1 MNTKRILSSVV
12 TGLILTGSLAMAAP
26 GNDRARSK
34 AKVRA
39 AKQTTTMTTGGK
51 AAVRTRS
58 FATGGNRAAIRTRSF
73 ATGGNRAAIR
83 TRSFATGGNTGVART
98 RTTSNRSTVYVGG
111 SRYGYSYPYR
121 SYSSYGSYGYGYPYY
136 SYGPSVSFG
145 FGYPYSYGYYPY
157 GYSSYYPYDY
167 TYGYY
172 GYNRSGYGAYANGSV
187 VIQVQSRLARA
198 GYYRGAID
206 GVMGPRTRYAIQAY
220 ERDHGLR
227 ADGAISRSLLRN
239 MGLRY

>member
-1 MNTKRILSSVV
+1 MLMGSV
-12 TGLILTGSLAMAAP
+12 AMAAH
-26 GNDRARSK
+26 GDDQARSK
-34 AKVRA
+34 AKIRA

-51 AAVRTRS
+51 AAV
-58 FATGGNRAAIRTRSF
+58 
-73 ATGGNRAAIR
+73 R

-145 FGYPYSYGYYPY
+145 FGYPYSYGYPY

-227 ADGAISRSLLRN
+227 VDGGISGSLLRN

>member
-1 MNTKRILSSVV
+1 MNTKRILISVV
-12 TGLILTGSLAMAAP
+12 TGLILTGSLATAAP

-34 AKVRA
+34 ANVRA
-39 AKQTTTMTTGGK
+39 AKQTTTMTTRGNTAVRTHSFATREN

-58 FATGGNRAAIRTRSF
+58 FT
-73 ATGGNRAAIR
+73 
-83 TRSFATGGNTGVART
+83 TGGNTAAVRT
-98 RTTSNRSTVYVGG
+98 RPGRNRTVYVGG
-111 SRYGYSYPYR
+111 SRYGYSYPYG
-121 SYSSYGSYGYGYPYY
+121 SYGYGYGYGYPYY

-167 TYGYY
+167 SYGYY
-172 GYNRSGYGAYANGSV
+172 GYNQPGYNSYGNGSI

-198 GYYRGAID
+198 GYYRGPID
-206 GVMGPRTRYAIQAY
+206 GVMGPRTHYAIRAY

-227 ADGAISRSLLRN
+227 VDGMISGQLVRN

>member
-1 MNTKRILSSVV
+1 MNTKRILISVV
-12 TGLILTGSLAMAAP
+12 TGLILTGSLATAAP

-34 AKVRA
+34 ANVRA
-39 AKQTTTMTTGGK
+39 AKQTTTMTTRGNTAVRTHSFATREN

-58 FATGGNRAAIRTRSF
+58 FT
-73 ATGGNRAAIR
+73 
-83 TRSFATGGNTGVART
+83 TGGNTAAVRT
-98 RTTSNRSTVYVGG
+98 RPGRNRTVYVGG
-111 SRYGYSYPYR
+111 SRYGYSYPYG
-121 SYSSYGSYGYGYPYY
+121 SYGYGYGYGYPYY

-167 TYGYY
+167 SYGYY
-172 GYNRSGYGAYANGSV
+172 GYNRPGYNSYGNGSI

-198 GYYRGAID
+198 GYYRGPID
-206 GVMGPRTRYAIQAY
+206 GVMGPRTHYAIRAY

-227 ADGAISRSLLRN
+227 VDGTISGQLVRN

>member
-1 MNTKRILSSVV
+1 MNTKRILISVV
-12 TGLILTGSLAMAAP
+12 AGAMLTGSVAMAAR
-26 GNDRARSK
+26 GNDQARSQTR
-34 AKVRA
+34 VRA
-39 AKQTTTMTTGGK
+39 AKNTTTAVTTNRNT
-51 AAVRTRS
+51 AMRTRQFHNRS
-58 FATGGNRAAIRTRSF
+58 AVFA
-73 ATGGNRAAIR
+73 
-83 TRSFATGGNTGVART
+83 GGNTTVRSGTVR
-98 RTTSNRSTVYVGG
+98 NRSAVYAGS

-121 SYSSYGSYGYGYPYY
+121 SYGYGYGYPYY

-167 TYGYY
+167 SYGY
-172 GYNRSGYGAYANGSV
+172 YNRSGYDAYANGSL

-198 GYYRGAID
+198 GYYHGPID
-206 GVMGPRTRYAIQAY
+206 GAMGPRTHYAIRAY

-227 ADGAISRSLLRN
+227 MDGVISGALLRN

>member
-1 MNTKRILSSVV
+1 MNTKRILLSVV

-26 GNDRARSK
+26 RNDRARSK
-34 AKVRA
+34 ATVRT
-39 AKQTTTMTTGGK
+39 AKQTTTMTTGRH

-73 ATGGNRAAIR
+73 ATGGNTATVR
-83 TRSFATGGNTGVART
+83 TRDQSRVF
-98 RTTSNRSTVYVGG
+98 VGG
-111 SRYGYSYPYR
+111 RTYGYSYPYR
-121 SYSSYGSYGYGYPYY
+121 SYGYGYGYPYY

-145 FGYPYSYGYYPY
+145 FGYPYGYYGSYPSDYSYGYY
-157 GYSSYYPYDY
+157 SYD
-167 TYGYY
+167 
-172 GYNRSGYGAYANGSV
+172 RSGYGGYANGSV

-227 ADGAISRSLLRN
+227 VDGAISGSLLRN

>member
-51 AAVRTRS
+51 AAV
-58 FATGGNRAAIRTRSF
+58 RTRSF